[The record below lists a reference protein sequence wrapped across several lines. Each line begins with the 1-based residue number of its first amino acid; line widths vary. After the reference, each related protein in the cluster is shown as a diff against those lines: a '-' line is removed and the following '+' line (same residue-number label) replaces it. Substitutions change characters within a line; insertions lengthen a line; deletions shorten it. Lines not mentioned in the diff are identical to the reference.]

1 MLRAMGDPD
10 INLLFAIYS
19 MYNCDDFDRV
29 ASISGSLWFPGFL
42 EYVFDNR
49 MKVTPDRIYMSL
61 GDKEKKT
68 GNPQLSKVQI
78 NTEAMVKHFKDA
90 GISVT
95 WELNPGNH
103 FTDSSGRCAAGINAL
118 VR

>member
-1 MLRAMGDPD
+1 
-10 INLLFAIYS
+10 
-19 MYNCDDFDRV
+19 
-29 ASISGSLWFPGFL
+29 
-42 EYVFDNR
+42 
-49 MKVTPDRIYMSL
+49 MSL

-103 FTDSSGRCAAGINAL
+103 FTDSSGICAAGINAL